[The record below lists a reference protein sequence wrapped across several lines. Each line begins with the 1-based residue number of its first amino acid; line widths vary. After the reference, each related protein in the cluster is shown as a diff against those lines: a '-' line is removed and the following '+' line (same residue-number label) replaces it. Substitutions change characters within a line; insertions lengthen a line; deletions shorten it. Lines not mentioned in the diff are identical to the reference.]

1 MYPSYRIKE
10 SFQKYKHKLL
20 IDNLCENPNSLNY
33 LSSKLDLISDKGW
46 EKLCL
51 NKNPHVIFILE
62 KNISKLSNRCWDIL
76 ASRYSHPDLFS
87 LVENNL
93 LLLSSNSWELMA
105 SNPNPKAIT
114 LIQNNLKRINS
125 RAWMSLIKNEKAIN
139 IIKRNFF
146 IIENNNYWEYLCSH
160 KEGIDLIIEH
170 KKINYLNFRCWKMIL
185 SSFSHYQ
192 MILDNL
198 ERFTKSKTNMWEYI
212 CLNEHP
218 QIVSLI
224 AENIPII
231 NRLKNSITCWENIC
245 LNKGATEIIN
255 IHFDSLYEK
264 GLLAFISQ
272 NDNAC
277 KILNNK
283 IELITQFKN
292 LKFIIPNIVSNEKKN
307 RDLILEIFS
316 YPTKTDYSWDIW
328 MYLFRCETL
337 VHLIENNFDSIFKK
351 CYSLYDLCGN
361 KEAIH
366 LIEKCL
372 PFLEDEWSYLSEN
385 PSIFE
390 PDYDSIEQKTEV
402 FKEELISAVF
412 HPKKMVY
419 YLDKYN
425 YDIGDEDYFS

>member
-93 LLLSSNSWELMA
+93 LLLSSKSWELMA

-160 KEGIDLIIEH
+160 KEGIDLIIE
-170 KKINYLNFRCWKMIL
+170 
-185 SSFSHYQ
+185 
-192 MILDNL
+192 
-198 ERFTKSKTNMWEYI
+198 
-212 CLNEHP
+212 
-218 QIVSLI
+218 
-224 AENIPII
+224 PI
-231 NRLKNSITCWENIC
+231 REKDVLK
-245 LNKGATEIIN
+245 
-255 IHFDSLYEK
+255 
-264 GLLAFISQ
+264 
-272 NDNAC
+272 
-277 KILNNK
+277 
-283 IELITQFKN
+283 
-292 LKFIIPNIVSNEKKN
+292 
-307 RDLILEIFS
+307 
-316 YPTKTDYSWDIW
+316 
-328 MYLFRCETL
+328 
-337 VHLIENNFDSIFKK
+337 
-351 CYSLYDLCGN
+351 
-361 KEAIH
+361 
-366 LIEKCL
+366 
-372 PFLEDEWSYLSEN
+372 
-385 PSIFE
+385 
-390 PDYDSIEQKTEV
+390 
-402 FKEELISAVF
+402 
-412 HPKKMVY
+412 
-419 YLDKYN
+419 
-425 YDIGDEDYFS
+425 